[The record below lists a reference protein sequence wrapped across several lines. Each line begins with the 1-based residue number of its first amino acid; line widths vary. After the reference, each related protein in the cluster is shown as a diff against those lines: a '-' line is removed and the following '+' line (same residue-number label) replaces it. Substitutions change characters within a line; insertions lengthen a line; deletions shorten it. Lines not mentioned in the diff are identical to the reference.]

1 MGNVD
6 PARFRFVTQDLIH
19 FGFLYQSGRTVYIE
33 SGNRPAQFIHPIA
46 RRVKTRYWKHRPKKR
61 SPLDLVAGENGANR
75 LKNQAGP

>member
-33 SGNRPAQFIHPIA
+33 SGNRPAQFIHPMPGALRPAIGSIG
-46 RRVKTRYWKHRPKKR
+46 PKKR

-75 LKNQAGP
+75 LKDQAGP